1 MSPFLANITID
12 NDMGFFLMGGVVV
25 ASLMIYRIVD
35 FMLNKYGGKDRAK
48 DKDADHDKLM
58 AAADALLAVDLKKME
73 LQGQTMFDLH
83 NVKDREGVPIWYVR
97 SSLEDAIK
105 KLVVSIDN
113 QTNLVSSLVREVH
126 DHLNRTDELRR
137 MTDTRRFSQDELPP
151 KR

>member
-48 DKDADHDKLM
+48 DKDADRDKLM

-83 NVKDREGVPIWYVR
+83 NVKDREGVPIWLSMDTTR
-97 SSLEDAIK
+97 PTWSAPWCA
-105 KLVVSIDN
+105 
-113 QTNLVSSLVREVH
+113 RC
-126 DHLNRTDELRR
+126 
-137 MTDTRRFSQDELPP
+137 MTT
-151 KR
+151 